1 MEPSLVVLAAGLG
14 SRYGS
19 LKQIDKFGPS
29 GETIVDYTIY
39 DAIQAGF
46 KKVVFVIR
54 KSIEDEFNEIYYDK
68 ISSKIEVK
76 YVFQELE
83 NIPEG
88 LTIPTNREKPW
99 GTGHAVLMAK
109 SEINEPF
116 AIVNADDFYGR
127 SSLEKIR
134 RHLSTL
140 DNSILTGC
148 LVGYTLENT
157 LSEHGRVSRGVC
169 EIEESG
175 LKSIAERTDIYMGG
189 QTGVYY
195 NENGNQF
202 PLTGKETV
210 SMNLMGFT
218 SQVFNLAEKWF
229 TEFYKQSSR
238 DLKSEFFIPTVLN
251 NIRQLNQSKIA
262 VLPTDDRWFGV
273 TYKEDKAI
281 AQAMLKGLVGRGE
294 YPKNLWD
301 Q

>member
-1 MEPSLVVLAAGLG
+1 LEPSLVVLAAGLG